1 MKKHPADD
9 PIRAALARDD
19 PAAVEL
25 IWDRYAGDLFAFL
38 QAMLRCRQDAEDVLQ
53 MVFVKIVRKRRH
65 LAGARRLDAYVYQ
78 IARNEASGFAR
89 RRQRKRAVEPAG
101 EPWLSVADGDNAR
114 MERAE
119 QLETVLARLPQQQRE
134 VVVLKIYREKT
145 FQEIAQLLDVSHN
158 TVASR
163 YRYAMEKLRIWLR
176 DVKS

>member
-1 MKKHPADD
+1 MKKRSADD
-9 PIRAALARDD
+9 AIRAALARDD

-78 IARNEASGFAR
+78 IARNEASRFLK
-89 RRQRKRAVEPAG
+89 QRGKRAVEARDG
-101 EPWLSVADGDNAR
+101 SWLSPAEADNVR
-114 MERAE
+114 REWAE
-119 QLETVLARLPQQQRE
+119 HLQHALERLPDGQRE
-134 VVVLKIYREKT
+134 VIVLKIYREKT
-145 FQEIAQLLDVSHN
+145 FKEIARMLDLSAN

-163 YRYAMEKLRIWLR
+163 YRYGMERLRILLK
-176 DVKS
+176 DAKS

>member
-25 IWDRYAGDLFAFL
+25 LWDRYAGDLFAFL

-53 MVFVKIVRKRRH
+53 MIFVKIVRKRRQ

-78 IARNEASGFAR
+78 IARNEASRFAR

-101 EPWLSVADGDNAR
+101 ESWLSVADGGSAHV
-114 MERAE
+114 ELAE
-119 QLETVLARLPQQQRE
+119 QLETILARLPQRQRE

-145 FQEIAQLLDVSHN
+145 FQEIARLLDVSQN

-163 YRYAMEKLRIWLR
+163 YRYAMEKLRVWLQNAMG
-176 DVKS
+176 